1 MTKFKSIALIALA
14 GVFLQSCSNDDDGPN
29 NDPEKGNYSKGIL
42 VLNEGSFSSS
52 NAEITYFDPTK
63 DVSTTNPI
71 QEIFKTANAGA
82 QLGSVGQS
90 IYFKGN
96 KAYIVLNVSNK
107 VEVVDNTTFK
117 RISTIPSS
125 VNMSNPRYI
134 VSDDQFLYISNWGD
148 PNITTDDF
156 VAKYKISDLSFVEK
170 YKVDEG
176 PEKMVLENN
185 KLYVAQKGGW
195 GTGKTVSIID
205 LKTSDKKSINV
216 GDVPTDLTIQNGN
229 LFVLSQG
236 VSYGN
241 NTTKGKLVRYNLTSE
256 DKLEMNFPDGQHPN
270 FLVAEN
276 SKLYYIVNNSV
287 YSMAT
292 NATALPTKADYITG
306 AENVYGFNVKGDTFY
321 VLDSKD
327 NKSSGRLFIQNA
339 QGGLK
344 NPAITTGILPNS
356 VYIK

>member
-1 MTKFKSIALIALA
+1 MIKFKSITLIALA

-29 NDPEKGNYSKGIL
+29 NDPENGNYAKGVFI
-42 VLNEGSFSSS
+42 LNEGDFNSA

-63 DVSTTNPI
+63 DVSTINPI

-90 IYFKGN
+90 MYFKGN

-117 RISTIPSS
+117 KISTIPSS
-125 VNMSNPRYI
+125 DNMSNPRYI

-148 PNITTDDF
+148 PNVTTDDF
-156 VAKYKISDLSFVEK
+156 IAKYKISDLTFVEK

-176 PEKMVLENN
+176 PEKMILDNN

-195 GTGKTVSIID
+195 GIGKTVTIID
-205 LKTSDKKSINV
+205 LKTTDKKSINV

-236 VSYGN
+236 VNWGT
-241 NTTKGKLVRYNLTSE
+241 TTKGKLVRYNLTSE

-276 SKLYYIVNNSV
+276 SKLYYILNNSV

-327 NKSSGRLFIQNA
+327 NKSNGRLFIQNA

-344 NPAITTGILPNS
+344 YQTIITGLFPNS

>member
-1 MTKFKSIALIALA
+1 MFLIL
-14 GVFLQSCSNDDDGPN
+14 L
-29 NDPEKGNYSKGIL
+29 K
-42 VLNEGSFSSS
+42 
-52 NAEITYFDPTK
+52 
-63 DVSTTNPI
+63 
-71 QEIFKTANAGA
+71 
-82 QLGSVGQS
+82 
-90 IYFKGN
+90 
-96 KAYIVLNVSNK
+96 
-107 VEVVDNTTFK
+107 VVDNTTFK

-256 DKLEMNFPDGQHPN
+256 DKLEMNFPEGQHPN

-344 NPAITTGILPNS
+344 YQTIVTGLFPNS

>member
-14 GVFLQSCSNDDDGPN
+14 GVFLQSCSNDDNGPN
-29 NDPEKGNYSKGIL
+29 NDPENGNYSKGVFI
-42 VLNEGSFSSS
+42 LNEGGFNSA

-90 IYFKGN
+90 MYFKGN

-117 RISTIPSS
+117 KISTIPSS
-125 VNMSNPRYI
+125 DNMSNPRYI

-148 PNITTDDF
+148 PNVTTDDF
-156 VAKYKISDLSFVEK
+156 IAKYKISDLTFVEK

-176 PEKMVLENN
+176 PEKMILDNN

-195 GTGKTVSIID
+195 GTGKTVTIID
-205 LKTSDKKSINV
+205 LKTNDKKSINV

-236 VSYGN
+236 VNWGT
-241 NTTKGKLVRYNLTSE
+241 TTKG
-256 DKLEMNFPDGQHPN
+256 KLEMNFPDGQHPN

-306 AENVYGFNVKGDTFY
+306 ADSVYGFYVKGDTFY
-321 VLDSKD
+321 VLDAKD
-327 NKSSGRLFIQNA
+327 YNSNGRLLIQNA

-344 NPAITTGILPNS
+344 NPAITTGVSPNS

>member
-1 MTKFKSIALIALA
+1 MTKFKSITLIALA

-29 NDPEKGNYSKGIL
+29 NDPENGNYAKGVFI
-42 VLNEGSFSSS
+42 LNEGGFNSA

-63 DVSTTNPI
+63 DVSTINPI

-90 IYFKGN
+90 MYFKGN

-117 RISTIPSS
+117 KISTIPSS
-125 VNMSNPRYI
+125 DNMSNPRYI

-148 PNITTDDF
+148 PNVTTDDF
-156 VAKYKISDLSFVEK
+156 IAKYKISDLTFVEK

-176 PEKMVLENN
+176 PEKMILDNN

-195 GTGKTVSIID
+195 GIGKTVTIID
-205 LKTSDKKSINV
+205 LKTTDKKSINV

-236 VSYGN
+236 VNWGT
-241 NTTKGKLVRYNLTSE
+241 TTKGKLVRYNLTSE

-276 SKLYYIVNNSV
+276 SKLYYILNNSV

-327 NKSSGRLFIQNA
+327 NKSNGRLFIQNA

-344 NPAITTGILPNS
+344 YQTIITGLFPNS

>member
-1 MTKFKSIALIALA
+1 M
-14 GVFLQSCSNDDDGPN
+14 
-29 NDPEKGNYSKGIL
+29 
-42 VLNEGSFSSS
+42 
-52 NAEITYFDPTK
+52 
-63 DVSTTNPI
+63 
-71 QEIFKTANAGA
+71 
-82 QLGSVGQS
+82 
-90 IYFKGN
+90 YFKGN

-117 RISTIPSS
+117 KISTIPSS
-125 VNMSNPRYI
+125 DNMSNPRYI

-148 PNITTDDF
+148 PNVTTDDF
-156 VAKYKISDLSFVEK
+156 IAKYKISDLTFVEK

-176 PEKMVLENN
+176 PEKMILDNN

-195 GTGKTVSIID
+195 GTGKTVTIID
-205 LKTSDKKSINV
+205 LKTNDKKSINV

-236 VSYGN
+236 VNWGT
-241 NTTKGKLVRYNLTSE
+241 TTKGKLVRYNLTSE

-306 AENVYGFNVKGDTFY
+306 ADSVYGFYVKGDTFY
-321 VLDSKD
+321 VLDAKD
-327 NKSSGRLFIQNA
+327 YNSNGRLLIQNA

-344 NPAITTGILPNS
+344 NPAITTGVSPNS

>member
-14 GVFLQSCSNDDDGPN
+14 GVFLQSCSNDDNGPN
-29 NDPEKGNYSKGIL
+29 NDPENGNYSKGVFI
-42 VLNEGSFSSS
+42 LNEGGFNSA

-90 IYFKGN
+90 MYFKGN

-117 RISTIPSS
+117 KISTIPSS
-125 VNMSNPRYI
+125 DNMSNPRYI

-148 PNITTDDF
+148 PNVTTDDF
-156 VAKYKISDLSFVEK
+156 IAKYKISDLTFVEK

-176 PEKMVLENN
+176 PEKMILDNN

-195 GTGKTVSIID
+195 GTGKTVTIID
-205 LKTSDKKSINV
+205 LKTNDKKSINV

-236 VSYGN
+236 VNWGT
-241 NTTKGKLVRYNLTSE
+241 TTKGKLVRYNLTSE

-344 NPAITTGILPNS
+344 YQTIVTGLFPNS

>member
-1 MTKFKSIALIALA
+1 MTKFKSIALIGLA

-29 NDPEKGNYSKGIL
+29 NDPENGNYSKGVFI
-42 VLNEGSFSSS
+42 LNEGDYNSS

-71 QEIFKTANAGA
+71 QEVFKKANSGA
-82 QLGSVGQS
+82 QLGSVAQS
-90 IYFKGN
+90 MYFKGN

-107 VEVVDNTTFK
+107 VEIVDNTTFK
-117 RISTIPSS
+117 KISTIPSS
-125 VNMSNPRYI
+125 ENMNNPRYI

-148 PNITTDDF
+148 PKITTDDF
-156 VAKYKISDLSFVEK
+156 IAKYKISDLTFVEK

-176 PEKMVLENN
+176 PEKMILDNN

-195 GTGKTVSIID
+195 GIGKTVTIID
-205 LKTSDKKSINV
+205 LKTTDKKSINV
-216 GDVPTDLTIQNGN
+216 GEVPTDLTIQNGN

-236 VSYGN
+236 ISWE
-241 NTTKGKLVRYNLTSE
+241 TSSKGKLVRYNLTSE
-256 DKLEMNFPDGQHPN
+256 DKLEMNFAAGQYPN

-276 SKLYYIVNNSV
+276 SKLYYILNNSV

-344 NPAITTGILPNS
+344 YQTIITGLFPNS

>member
-29 NDPEKGNYSKGIL
+29 NDPENGNYSKGVFI
-42 VLNEGSFSSS
+42 LNEGGFNSA

-90 IYFKGN
+90 MYFKGN

-117 RISTIPSS
+117 KISTIPSS
-125 VNMSNPRYI
+125 DNMSNPRYI

-148 PNITTDDF
+148 PNVTTDDF
-156 VAKYKISDLSFVEK
+156 IAKYKISDLTFVEK

-176 PEKMVLENN
+176 PEKMILDNN

-195 GTGKTVSIID
+195 GTGKTVTIID
-205 LKTSDKKSINV
+205 LKTNDKKSINV

-236 VSYGN
+236 VNWGT
-241 NTTKGKLVRYNLTSE
+241 TTKGKLVRYNLTSE

-292 NATALPTKADYITG
+292 NATTLPTKADYITG
-306 AENVYGFNVKGDTFY
+306 ADNVYGFNVKGDTFY

-344 NPAITTGILPNS
+344 YQSIVTGLFPNS

>member
-1 MTKFKSIALIALA
+1 MIKFKSIALIALA

-29 NDPEKGNYSKGIL
+29 NDPENGNYAKGVFI
-42 VLNEGSFSSS
+42 LNEGDFNSA

-63 DVSTTNPI
+63 DVSTINPI

-90 IYFKGN
+90 MYFKGN

-117 RISTIPSS
+117 KISTIPSS
-125 VNMSNPRYI
+125 DNMSNPRYI

-148 PNITTDDF
+148 PNVTTDDF
-156 VAKYKISDLSFVEK
+156 IAKYKISDLTFVEK

-176 PEKMVLENN
+176 PEKMILDNN

-195 GTGKTVSIID
+195 GIGKTVTIID
-205 LKTSDKKSINV
+205 LKTTDKKSINV

-236 VSYGN
+236 VNWGT
-241 NTTKGKLVRYNLTSE
+241 TTKGKLVRYNLTSE

-276 SKLYYIVNNSV
+276 SKLYYILNNSV

-327 NKSSGRLFIQNA
+327 NKSNGRLFIQNA

-344 NPAITTGILPNS
+344 YQTIITGLFPNS